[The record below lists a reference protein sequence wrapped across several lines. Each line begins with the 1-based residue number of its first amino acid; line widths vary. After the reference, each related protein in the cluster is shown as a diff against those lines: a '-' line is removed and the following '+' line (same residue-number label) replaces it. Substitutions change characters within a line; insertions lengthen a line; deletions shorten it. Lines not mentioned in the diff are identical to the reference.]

1 MKLPL
6 PVLLATLYAVLSA
19 CSDGNGA
26 DQPALPSTP
35 SQSSVPTRAV
45 GGAASLPDFAAL
57 VDQYGKAVVNVEVV
71 QNARPTRGPGGLTSD
86 DPLLEFFKRF
96 GLPAPG
102 RGDGGGPEDSMPARG
117 MGSGFI
123 VSNDGYILTN
133 AHVVAEA
140 DDVNVRLTDRREFPA
155 KVIGFDPHS
164 DVA

>member
-6 PVLLATLYAVLSA
+6 PVLLAALYAVLSA

-71 QNARPTRGPGGLTSD
+71 QNARPTRGPGGGATSD
-86 DPLLEFFKRF
+86 DPLLDFFRRF

-102 RGDGGGPEDSMPARG
+102 GGGDQEDNTPTRG

-133 AHVVAEA
+133 
-140 DDVNVRLTDRREFPA
+140 
-155 KVIGFDPHS
+155 
-164 DVA
+164 